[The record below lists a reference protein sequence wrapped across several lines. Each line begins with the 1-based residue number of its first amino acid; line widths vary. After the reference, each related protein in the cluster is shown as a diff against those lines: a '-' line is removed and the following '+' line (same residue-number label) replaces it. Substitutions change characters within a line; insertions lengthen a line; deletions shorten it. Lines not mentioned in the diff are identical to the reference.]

1 MKTSELR
8 QLYLNFFAEKQH
20 AVIPS
25 ASLIPENDP
34 TTLFTS
40 AGMQPMIPY
49 LMGEKHPA
57 GTRLVDSQKCFRT
70 QDIDSVG
77 DNRHTT
83 CFEML
88 GNWSLGDYFKIE
100 QINWMFDFLI
110 NKTKLDPNRF
120 YVTCFRGMEEI
131 GIPRDTEAA
140 EKWQAK
146 FKEVNVEAKIV
157 DNAETEGMQGGRIFY
172 YNEKENWWS
181 RAGVTANMPVGEPGG
196 PDSEMFWD
204 FDPKGELQ
212 IHENSDCKDLP
223 CHPACNCGRFVE
235 IGNNVFMQYVKT
247 EKGFELLKNKN
258 IDFGGGLERMVSAIN
273 DDSDIFNT
281 DAFAKAKAKLEE
293 LSGKK
298 YGENKDEVQAFR
310 VILDHLRAATFLI
323 ADGALPSNKD
333 QGYFTRRLIRRS
345 IRYANKL
352 GINTKFCAD
361 LADMYIEL
369 YKDVYTYF
377 VSSRNKIIEELNAEE
392 DKFSATLEN
401 GLKFLKANVASWEKN
416 FQNIKFNAGFSFL
429 LYESYG
435 FPPEMT
441 LEELLKYPEV
451 SKQLDVE
458 EYWKEFRN
466 NLKKHQDLSRAGAE
480 QKFKGGLADTS
491 VQTARLHTATHLLQ
505 AALRKVLG
513 IHVEQRGSNITAERL
528 RFDFTHG
535 EKMTDE
541 QKSQVEA
548 LVNEWIQKDFEVKCE
563 ELPYAEAKTRN
574 VMGLFENK
582 YGDLVKVFTIGDVSG
597 EICGGPH
604 ASRTGELGKFKIA
617 KEEASSSGVRR
628 IKAVLE

>member
-181 RAGVTANMPVGEPGG
+181 RAGVTSKMPVGEPGG

-212 IHENSDCKDLP
+212 IHEKSDWKDAP
-223 CHPACNCGRFVE
+223 CHPACDCGRFVE

-247 EKGFELLKNKN
+247 KNGFEPLKNKN
-258 IDFGGGLERMVSAIN
+258 IDFGGGLERMVAAMN
-273 DDSDIFNT
+273 DDSDIFNI
-281 DAFAKAKAKLEE
+281 DAFAKAKEKLEK

-298 YGENKDEVQAFR
+298 YGENKDEIQAFR

-323 ADGALPSNKD
+323 ADGAVPSNKD

-352 GINTKFCAD
+352 GISNKFCAD
-361 LADMYIEL
+361 LADTYIEV

-377 VSSRNKIIEELNAEE
+377 STSRDKIVEELNAEE

-401 GLKFLKANVASWEKN
+401 GLKVLKANVASWEKN
-416 FQNIKFNAGFSFL
+416 FKNIKFNGGFSFL

-451 SKQLDVE
+451 AKQLDVE
-458 EYWKEFRN
+458 EYWAEFRN
-466 NLKKHQDLSRAGAE
+466 NLKQHQDLSRAGAE

-491 VQTARLHTATHLLQ
+491 ETTARLHTATHLLQ

-541 QKSQVEA
+541 QKKQVED

-563 ELPYAEAKTRN
+563 ELPYAEAKTKN

-582 YGDLVKVFTIGDVSG
+582 YGDLVKVYTIGDVSG

-604 ASRTGELGKFKIA
+604 ANRTGELGKFKIS